1 LGPSLSSDLQ
11 NKKSNFFQGQISIE
25 KDPFWKE
32 DSEEDSEET
41 EFPDREHLDPEHLD
55 SEPLDPEPLD
65 PVRPDY
71 AVDSESAVSWRK
83 NLDSIDFF
91 VVNNP
96 T

>member
-1 LGPSLSSDLQ
+1 MSDPTALPPPSEIADEEAGMSVVV
-11 NKKSNFFQGQISIE
+11 
-25 KDPFWKE
+25 
-32 DSEEDSEET
+32 EEDSEET

-83 NLDSIDFF
+83 NLESIDFF
-91 VVNNP
+91 VVNNMH
-96 T
+96 